1 MANKIVQIKKAFPLG
16 EGVPKGRMRL
26 YLLSPRMSSAE
37 TSSIS
42 QRFAKVSIDGNL
54 SQCKYLLIVE
64 GFTPSCTASSFFEI
78 SDITDY
84 RSRVKNFMRSY
95 EETLE
100 LMKGHMDVRYLLHE
114 ITYKELCMYRDVRI
128 ERLQREAKERE
139 KERQKMENDTKIKRN
154 KK

>member
-78 SDITDY
+78 LL
-84 RSRVKNFMRSY
+84 VKIASLKFFCIS
-95 EETLE
+95 
-100 LMKGHMDVRYLLHE
+100 V
-114 ITYKELCMYRDVRI
+114 IVII
-128 ERLQREAKERE
+128 E
-139 KERQKMENDTKIKRN
+139 NY
-154 KK
+154 